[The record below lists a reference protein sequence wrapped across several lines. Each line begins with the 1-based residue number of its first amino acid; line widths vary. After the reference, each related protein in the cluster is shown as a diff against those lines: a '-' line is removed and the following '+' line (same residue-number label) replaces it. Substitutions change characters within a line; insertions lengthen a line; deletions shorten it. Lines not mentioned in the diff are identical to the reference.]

1 MGRNAEPA
9 RRFGALGVC
18 AAERRKEPSAKKSLL
33 HSSDDASRVDG
44 VAPRSN
50 VRAGPVEELNVKERR
65 ARRAALG
72 LAVSAALVIGAGLA
86 AGAGPHAQE
95 GSKPYPIY
103 TSDHLAGTME
113 TLGPNFAAA
122 ARALEAGDYPA
133 AKERLARAR
142 EQLATTITFWRQR
155 GRDDGVGFVRAAVR
169 AMDDLDAAMSVD
181 DVDAP
186 AASGFAADVQATCN
200 ACHAA
205 YREPD
210 PEGGFRLKTE
220 ALEP

>member
-1 MGRNAEPA
+1 MTL
-9 RRFGALGVC
+9 RRRTSLRCVP
-18 AAERRKEPSAKKSLL
+18 RRKLL
-33 HSSDDASRVDG
+33 EDSS
-44 VAPRSN
+44 
-50 VRAGPVEELNVKERR
+50 RR
-65 ARRAALG
+65 GRRLALALALG
-72 LAVSAALVIGAGLA
+72 LGAVATVLSGAAPRAQD
-86 AGAGPHAQE
+86 GP
-95 GSKPYPIY
+95 KPYPIY
-103 TSDHLAGTME
+103 TAAHLAGTME

-122 ARALEAGDYPA
+122 VRALEARDYPA

-155 GRDDGVGFVRAAVR
+155 ERDDGVGFVRTAVR

-181 DVDAP
+181 AVDAA

-200 ACHAA
+200 ACHAV

-220 ALEP
+220 AVEP

>member
-1 MGRNAEPA
+1 MRT
-9 RRFGALGVC
+9 RRTC
-18 AAERRKEPSAKKSLL
+18 
-33 HSSDDASRVDG
+33 
-44 VAPRSN
+44 
-50 VRAGPVEELNVKERR
+50 
-65 ARRAALG
+65 G
-72 LAVSAALVIGAGLA
+72 LALVFVGAATLL
-86 AGAGPHAQE
+86 AGAVLHAQD
-95 GSKPYPIY
+95 GPKPYPIY
-103 TSDHLAGTME
+103 TADHLAGTME

-122 ARALEAGDYPA
+122 VRALEAGDYPA

-155 GRDDGVGFVRAAVR
+155 ERDDGIGFVRTAVR

-181 DVDAP
+181 AVDVA

-200 ACHAA
+200 ACHAV

-210 PEGGFRLKTE
+210 PEGGFRLKAE

>member
-1 MGRNAEPA
+1 MRT
-9 RRFGALGVC
+9 RRTC
-18 AAERRKEPSAKKSLL
+18 
-33 HSSDDASRVDG
+33 
-44 VAPRSN
+44 
-50 VRAGPVEELNVKERR
+50 
-65 ARRAALG
+65 G
-72 LAVSAALVIGAGLA
+72 LALVFVGAATLL
-86 AGAGPHAQE
+86 AGAVLHAQD
-95 GSKPYPIY
+95 GPKPYPIY
-103 TSDHLAGTME
+103 TADHLAGTME

-122 ARALEAGDYPA
+122 VRALEAGDYPA

-155 GRDDGVGFVRAAVR
+155 ERDDGIGFVRTAVR

-181 DVDAP
+181 AVDVA

-200 ACHAA
+200 ACHAV